1 MIQLG
6 DLQILPPPSTV
17 PELVEDFLEALGQ
30 PTLFR
35 IPGRDRS
42 RCRAL
47 CTLLHG
53 NEPSGVMAVHRWLRE
68 RETPAVDLLIFIGA
82 VRTALQPPL
91 FFYRQLPGRLDL
103 NRCFRAPFLDQE
115 GQVAASFLREL
126 EDAQPECLI
135 DIHNTSGSGP
145 AFCISIHDD
154 SPHRALAALFSDQ
167 FVINH
172 LRMGAL
178 MEYSEREV
186 PTITVECGGARDEHA
201 HQLAYEGLKRY
212 VSRDDVLSPATP
224 DAQVQ
229 VLKHPVR
236 VEVVQDARV
245 AFDSMPV
252 PDYDLTLP
260 PDIERFNFD
269 VLTEDRPVGWL
280 GPRGLDI
287 FRIEGENQNLA
298 PGLLRQVDGKLYPAQ
313 PMRAFMIT
321 TNPVI
326 AKSDCLFYVV
336 KPDGR
341 SFMS

>member
-6 DLQILPPPSTV
+6 DLQILPQPFNV
-17 PELVEDFLEALGQ
+17 PESLEAFLHELGQ
-30 PTLFR
+30 PTLLR
-35 IPGRDRS
+35 VPGRNRA
-42 RCRAL
+42 RCRVL

-53 NEPSGVMAVHRWLRE
+53 NEPSGAMAVHRWLRE
-68 RETPAVDLLIFIGA
+68 GEMPAVDLLIFIGA

-91 FFYRQLPGRLDL
+91 FFYRQLPGRRDL
-103 NRCFRAPFLDQE
+103 NRCFRAPFLEQE
-115 GQVAASFLREL
+115 GQVAAAFLEEL
-126 EDAQPECLI
+126 ERAQPECLI
-135 DIHNTSGSGP
+135 DIHNTSGTGP

-154 SPHRALAALFSDQ
+154 SGHRALAALFSDQ

-172 LRMGAL
+172 LRLGAL

-186 PTITVECGGARDEHA
+186 PTITVECGGAKDQHA

-212 VSRDDVLSPATP
+212 VSRDNVLLSTTT

-236 VEVVQDARV
+236 VEVVADARV
-245 AFDSMPV
+245 AFDTKPV

-287 FRIEGENQNLA
+287 FRIDDDNRNLA
-298 PGLLRQVDGKLYPAQ
+298 PGLLRQVDGRLYPAQ

-341 SFMS
+341 SFLS